1 MTDWPKMESMVMVT
15 DGYFVS
21 EEFKS
26 FPESV
31 KKDAMEHLQG
41 VPVKIVGLALYDDNS
56 KHCDVLAG
64 ETAFRVSIEFIEP
77 VVINKPEDNNEPTSE
92 ETKPAKA
99 VAVEE
104 KTEIVSFPFT
114 DYSRMEG
121 ALLFFARNGYKVWV
135 EDTCHGPMFLK
146 EGKLNVE
153 MPKEVSQ

>member
-1 MTDWPKMESMVMVT
+1 MVA

-21 EEFKS
+21 EDFKEI
-26 FPESV
+26 PES
-31 KKDAMEHLQG
+31 LQKEMFDKVQG
-41 VPVKIVGLALYDDNS
+41 TPVKVVGLTLYSGNT
-56 KHCDVLAG
+56 KRCDVLTG
-64 ETAFRVSIEFIEP
+64 ETMLLSVPIGFVEP
-77 VVINKPEDNNEPTSE
+77 VTIINKPEDDNEPTSE
-92 ETKPAKA
+92 EIKPVK
-99 VAVEE
+99 AVEE

-153 MPKEVSQ
+153 KTKGGKI